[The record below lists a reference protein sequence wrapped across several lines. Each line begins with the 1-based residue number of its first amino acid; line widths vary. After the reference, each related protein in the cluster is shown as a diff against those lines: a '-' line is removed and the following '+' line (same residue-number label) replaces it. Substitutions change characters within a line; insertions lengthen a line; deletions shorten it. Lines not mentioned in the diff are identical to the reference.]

1 LFFTHPL
8 LGFFFCFWFGLT
20 ATRRIALHKYDPID
34 LQQAF
39 VESQALENT
48 QKNESFSSNSTDELL
63 TVKEQ
68 QLIAAKAS
76 GLLDLIQLE
85 RDDNDVPSS
94 SSTSTLHSYVS
105 MKEVTNTA
113 LTCNEK
119 RNQENSILDE
129 WERAG
134 RNISSSYDDDGDDDF
149 SILDSPGIDSDD
161 DLL

>member
-1 LFFTHPL
+1 
-8 LGFFFCFWFGLT
+8 
-20 ATRRIALHKYDPID
+20 LHKYDPID

-48 QKNESFSSNSTDELL
+48 KQNDSSSTTTNTDELL

-68 QLIAAKAS
+68 QLEAAKAS

-94 SSTSTLHSYVS
+94 SSTSLLHSYTS
-105 MKEVTNTA
+105 MNEVTNTA
-113 LTCNEK
+113 LTCNEE
-119 RNQENSILDE
+119 RNQENSLLDE

-134 RNISSSYDDDGDDDF
+134 RNISSSFDDDGDDDF